1 MNFKKMSKCLFF
13 FLVVSFCSQVFSQT
27 VEDSVSTVNIEE
39 KENPSSKKKTKTPA
53 KKKSKKS
60 SKNKKEALA
69 ENQENLENPQVL
81 QNAENA
87 LNSEKDQESEKEQEA
102 EKKSSKKTKQKASS
116 KTKKTSKNKGNP
128 FSQKKINHTV
138 GNIKLYLNGKL
149 GTYNISVLDDKA
161 VAYNVLET
169 YDECTSSFFS
179 LLIGTKEYKLSDK
192 TGISVAAR
200 STENG
205 GQLLYSVQKLA
216 NVIVDFTCIKSEA
229 QKAEDIVQVTVSVQN
244 ITKRLEAYGIKAV
257 LDTVLGERFSAHF
270 YDKEKLINYELQVK
284 NFDDLKSISSRNSKA
299 AMEVLFACADA
310 SLPEVFSL
318 ANKDVFTLSGW
329 IPPCGDGKP
338 FDSVFSYNN
347 SAVGLNWSSVKVN
360 PEESFSVKFYI
371 ALSTDGRPSPGEEFV
386 KLYEKK
392 QEELKEA
399 ERLEKESKAEE
410 TIQSKNGAENNNV
423 YKNIVSSESESVK
436 KEPKPSVQ
444 MEKKTQNSSL
454 PEEKSLKPVSKSQ
467 LDPVYIQKLIDKI
480 EKLDPNSTLE
490 RSEFLL
496 LNDELDSIIEALE
509 KENASR

>member
-13 FLVVSFCSQVFSQT
+13 FLVVLFCSQGFSQT
-27 VEDSVSTVNIEE
+27 VEDSASTVDIEE

-81 QNAENA
+81 QNAENV
-87 LNSEKDQESEKEQEA
+87 LNSEKEQEA

-216 NVIVDFTCIKSEA
+216 NVIVDFSCIKSEV

-399 ERLEKESKAEE
+399 ERLEQESKADDD
-410 TIQSKNGAENNNV
+410 IQSKNGAENNNV

-436 KEPKPSVQ
+436 KVPKPSAQ
-444 MEKKTQNSSL
+444 PEKKTQNSSL

>member
-13 FLVVSFCSQVFSQT
+13 FLVVLFCSQVFSQT
-27 VEDSVSTVNIEE
+27 VEDGASTVNIEE

-69 ENQENLENPQVL
+69 ENQENLENSQVL
-81 QNAENA
+81 QNAENV
-87 LNSEKDQESEKEQEA
+87 LNSEKEQETEKEQEA
-102 EKKSSKKTKQKASS
+102 EKKSSKKTKQKVSS

-216 NVIVDFTCIKSEA
+216 NVIVDFSCIKSEA

-318 ANKDVFTLSGW
+318 ANKDVFTLPGW
-329 IPPCGDGKP
+329 IPSCGDGKP

-399 ERLEKESKAEE
+399 ERLEQES
-410 TIQSKNGAENNNV
+410 NVENNNV

-436 KEPKPSVQ
+436 KVPKPSVQ

>member
-1 MNFKKMSKCLFF
+1 MNLKKMSKCLFF

-27 VEDSVSTVNIEE
+27 VEDGASTVNIEE

-60 SKNKKEALA
+60 SKNKKEALT

-87 LNSEKDQESEKEQEA
+87 LNSEKEQEA

-436 KEPKPSVQ
+436 KVPKPSAQ
-444 MEKKTQNSSL
+444 PEKKTQNSSL

>member
-27 VEDSVSTVNIEE
+27 VEDSASTVNIEE
-39 KENPSSKKKTKTPA
+39 KENPSSKKKIKTPA

-87 LNSEKDQESEKEQEA
+87 LNSEKEQET
-102 EKKSSKKTKQKASS
+102 EKKSAKKTKQKASS

-216 NVIVDFTCIKSEA
+216 NVIVDFSCIKSEP

-329 IPPCGDGKP
+329 IPSCGDGKP

-399 ERLEKESKAEE
+399 ERLEQESKADDD
-410 TIQSKNGAENNNV
+410 IQSKSNAENNNV

-436 KEPKPSVQ
+436 KVPKPSVQ
-444 MEKKTQNSSL
+444 SEKKTQNSSL

>member
-1 MNFKKMSKCLFF
+1 MNFKKISKCLFF
-13 FLVVSFCSQVFSQT
+13 FLVVLFCSQVFSQT
-27 VEDSVSTVNIEE
+27 VEDGASTVNIEE

-69 ENQENLENPQVL
+69 ENQENPQVL
-81 QNAENA
+81 QNAENVI
-87 LNSEKDQESEKEQEA
+87 NSEKEQET

-318 ANKDVFTLSGW
+318 ANKDVFTLPGW
-329 IPPCGDGKP
+329 IPSCGDGKP

-399 ERLEKESKAEE
+399 ERLEQESKADDV
-410 TIQSKNGAENNNV
+410 QSKSNAENNNV

-436 KEPKPSVQ
+436 KVPKPSVQ
-444 MEKKTQNSSL
+444 VEKKTQNSSL

>member
-27 VEDSVSTVNIEE
+27 VEDSASTVNIEE

-81 QNAENA
+81 QNSENV

-216 NVIVDFTCIKSEA
+216 NVIVDFSCIKSEP

-347 SAVGLNWSSVKVN
+347 SAVGLNWSPVKVN

-399 ERLEKESKAEE
+399 ERLEQESKAEE
-410 TIQSKNGAENNNV
+410 AIQSKSNAENNNV

-436 KEPKPSVQ
+436 KVPKPSAQ
-444 MEKKTQNSSL
+444 LEKKTQNSSL

>member
-1 MNFKKMSKCLFF
+1 MNLKKMSKCLFF

-27 VEDSVSTVNIEE
+27 VEDSASTVSIEE

-60 SKNKKEALA
+60 SKNKKEALT

-81 QNAENA
+81 QNAENVI
-87 LNSEKDQESEKEQEA
+87 NSEKEQEA

-216 NVIVDFTCIKSEA
+216 NVIVDFTCIKSDP
-229 QKAEDIVQVTVSVQN
+229 QKPEDIVQVTVSVQN

-284 NFDDLKSISSRNSKA
+284 NFDDLKSISSKNSKA

-318 ANKDVFTLSGW
+318 ANKDVFTLPGW
-329 IPPCGDGKP
+329 IPSCGDGKP

-399 ERLEKESKAEE
+399 ERLEQESKADDD
-410 TIQSKNGAENNNV
+410 IQSKNGAENNNV
-423 YKNIVSSESESVK
+423 YKNIVSSESESIK
-436 KEPKPSVQ
+436 KEPRPSVQ

>member
-1 MNFKKMSKCLFF
+1 MNLKKMSKCLFF

-27 VEDSVSTVNIEE
+27 VEDTASTVNIEE

-81 QNAENA
+81 QNAENVI
-87 LNSEKDQESEKEQEA
+87 NSEKDQESEKEQET

-128 FSQKKINHTV
+128 FSQKRINHTV

-161 VAYNVLET
+161 ISYNVLET

-216 NVIVDFTCIKSEA
+216 NVIVDFSCIKSEA

-284 NFDDLKSISSRNSKA
+284 NFDDLKSISSKNSKA

-310 SLPEVFSL
+310 SVPEVFSL

-347 SAVGLNWSSVKVN
+347 SAVGLNWSPVKVN

-399 ERLEKESKAEE
+399 ERLEKESKADDHV
-410 TIQSKNGAENNNV
+410 QSKNGAENNNV

-436 KEPKPSVQ
+436 KVPKPSVQ
-444 MEKKTQNSSL
+444 SEKKTQNSSL

>member
-27 VEDSVSTVNIEE
+27 VEDSASTVNIEE
-39 KENPSSKKKTKTPA
+39 KENPSSKKKTKTSA

-81 QNAENA
+81 QNAENV

-161 VAYNVLET
+161 IAYNVLET

-284 NFDDLKSISSRNSKA
+284 NFDDLKSISSKNSKA

-399 ERLEKESKAEE
+399 ERLEQESKADDDV
-410 TIQSKNGAENNNV
+410 QSKSNAENNNV

-436 KEPKPSVQ
+436 KVPKPSVQ
-444 MEKKTQNSSL
+444 SEKKTQNSSL

>member
-27 VEDSVSTVNIEE
+27 VEDSASTVNIEE

-69 ENQENLENPQVL
+69 ENQENPENPQVL
-81 QNAENA
+81 KNSENV
-87 LNSEKDQESEKEQEA
+87 LNSEKDQESEKEQET

-216 NVIVDFTCIKSEA
+216 NVIVDFSCIKSEP

-318 ANKDVFTLSGW
+318 ANKDVFTLPGW
-329 IPPCGDGKP
+329 IPSCGDGKP

-399 ERLEKESKAEE
+399 ERLEQER
-410 TIQSKNGAENNNV
+410 NAENNNV

-436 KEPKPSVQ
+436 KDPKSSVQ

>member
-13 FLVVSFCSQVFSQT
+13 FLVVLFCSQVFSQT
-27 VEDSVSTVNIEE
+27 VEDSASTVNIEE
-39 KENPSSKKKTKTPA
+39 KENPSSKKKTKTSA

-81 QNAENA
+81 QNSENV
-87 LNSEKDQESEKEQEA
+87 LNSEKEQEA

-284 NFDDLKSISSRNSKA
+284 NFDDLKSISSKNSKA

-318 ANKDVFTLSGW
+318 ANKDVFTLPGW
-329 IPPCGDGKP
+329 IPSCGDGKP

-399 ERLEKESKAEE
+399 ERLE
-410 TIQSKNGAENNNV
+410 Q
-423 YKNIVSSESESVK
+423 ESESVK
-436 KEPKPSVQ
+436 KDPKSSVQ

-509 KENASR
+509 KENGSR

>member
-1 MNFKKMSKCLFF
+1 MNLKKMSKCLFF

-27 VEDSVSTVNIEE
+27 VEDSASTVNIEE

-69 ENQENLENPQVL
+69 ENQENLENPQIL

-87 LNSEKDQESEKEQEA
+87 LNSEKEQEA
-102 EKKSSKKTKQKASS
+102 EKKSSKKTKQKVSS

-161 VAYNVLET
+161 ISYNVLET

-216 NVIVDFTCIKSEA
+216 NVIVDFSCIKSDP
-229 QKAEDIVQVTVSVQN
+229 QKPEDIVQVTVSVQN

-284 NFDDLKSISSRNSKA
+284 NFDDLKSISSKNSKA

-436 KEPKPSVQ
+436 KVPKPSAQ
-444 MEKKTQNSSL
+444 PEKKTQNSSL

>member
-27 VEDSVSTVNIEE
+27 VEDGASTVNIEE

-81 QNAENA
+81 QNAENV

-102 EKKSSKKTKQKASS
+102 EKKSSKKTKQKVSS

-216 NVIVDFTCIKSEA
+216 NVIVDFTCIKSEP

-318 ANKDVFTLSGW
+318 ANKDVFTLPGW
-329 IPPCGDGKP
+329 IPSCGDGKP

>member
-13 FLVVSFCSQVFSQT
+13 FLVVLFCSQVFSQT
-27 VEDSVSTVNIEE
+27 VEDSASTVNIEE
-39 KENPSSKKKTKTPA
+39 KENPSSKKKTKTSA

-81 QNAENA
+81 QNSENV
-87 LNSEKDQESEKEQEA
+87 LNSEKEQEA

-284 NFDDLKSISSRNSKA
+284 NFDDLKSISSKNSKA

-318 ANKDVFTLSGW
+318 ANKDVFTLPGW
-329 IPPCGDGKP
+329 IPSCGDGKP

-399 ERLEKESKAEE
+399 ERLE
-410 TIQSKNGAENNNV
+410 Q
-423 YKNIVSSESESVK
+423 ESESVK
-436 KEPKPSVQ
+436 KDPKSSVQ

>member
-27 VEDSVSTVNIEE
+27 VEDSASTVNIEE

-81 QNAENA
+81 QNAENV
-87 LNSEKDQESEKEQEA
+87 LNSEKDQET
-102 EKKSSKKTKQKASS
+102 EKKSSKKTKQKVSS

-216 NVIVDFTCIKSEA
+216 NVIVDFSCIKSEA

-347 SAVGLNWSSVKVN
+347 SAVGLNWLPVKVN

-399 ERLEKESKAEE
+399 ERLEQES
-410 TIQSKNGAENNNV
+410 TAENNNV

-436 KEPKPSVQ
+436 KVPKPSVQ

>member
-27 VEDSVSTVNIEE
+27 VEDSASTVNIEE

-318 ANKDVFTLSGW
+318 ANKDVFTLPGW
-329 IPPCGDGKP
+329 IPSCGDGKP

-399 ERLEKESKAEE
+399 ERLEQESKADDD
-410 TIQSKNGAENNNV
+410 IQSKSNAENNNV

-436 KEPKPSVQ
+436 KDPKSSVQ

>member
-27 VEDSVSTVNIEE
+27 VEDSASTVNIEE

-69 ENQENLENPQVL
+69 ENQENPENPQVL
-81 QNAENA
+81 QNSETV

-161 VAYNVLET
+161 ISYNVLET

-318 ANKDVFTLSGW
+318 ANKDVFTLPGW

-399 ERLEKESKAEE
+399 ERLEQESKADGDV
-410 TIQSKNGAENNNV
+410 QSKSNAENNNV

-444 MEKKTQNSSL
+444 VEKKTQNSSL

>member
-1 MNFKKMSKCLFF
+1 MNLKKMSKCLFF

-27 VEDSVSTVNIEE
+27 VEDGASTVNIEE

-69 ENQENLENPQVL
+69 ENQENPQVL
-81 QNAENA
+81 QNAENVI
-87 LNSEKDQESEKEQEA
+87 NSEKEQET

-318 ANKDVFTLSGW
+318 ANKDVFTLPGW
-329 IPPCGDGKP
+329 IPSCGDGKP

-399 ERLEKESKAEE
+399 ERLEQESKADDV
-410 TIQSKNGAENNNV
+410 QSKSNAENNNV

-436 KEPKPSVQ
+436 KVPKPSVQ
-444 MEKKTQNSSL
+444 VEKKTQNSSL

>member
-27 VEDSVSTVNIEE
+27 VEDSASTVNIEE

-81 QNAENA
+81 QNAENVI
-87 LNSEKDQESEKEQEA
+87 NSEKEQET

-161 VAYNVLET
+161 ISYNVLET

-284 NFDDLKSISSRNSKA
+284 NFDDLKSISSKNSKA

-318 ANKDVFTLSGW
+318 ANKDVFTLPGW
-329 IPPCGDGKP
+329 IPSCGDGKP

-399 ERLEKESKAEE
+399 ERLEQER
-410 TIQSKNGAENNNV
+410 NAENNNV

-436 KEPKPSVQ
+436 KDPKSSVQ

>member
-1 MNFKKMSKCLFF
+1 MNLKKMSKCLFF

-27 VEDSVSTVNIEE
+27 VEDSASTVNIEE

-69 ENQENLENPQVL
+69 ENQENLENPKVL
-81 QNAENA
+81 QNAENV
-87 LNSEKDQESEKEQEA
+87 LNSEKEQEA

-161 VAYNVLET
+161 ISYNVLET

-216 NVIVDFTCIKSEA
+216 NVIVDFTCIKSDP
-229 QKAEDIVQVTVSVQN
+229 QKPEDIVQVTVSVQN

-399 ERLEKESKAEE
+399 ERLEQESKADDD
-410 TIQSKNGAENNNV
+410 IQSKNGAENNNV

-436 KEPKPSVQ
+436 KDPKSSVQ
-444 MEKKTQNSSL
+444 SEKKTQNSSL

>member
-13 FLVVSFCSQVFSQT
+13 FLVVLFCSQVFSQT
-27 VEDSVSTVNIEE
+27 VEDGASTVNIEE

-81 QNAENA
+81 QNSENV
-87 LNSEKDQESEKEQEA
+87 LNSEKEQEA

-216 NVIVDFTCIKSEA
+216 NVIVDFSCIKSDP
-229 QKAEDIVQVTVSVQN
+229 QKPEDIVQVTVSVQN

-318 ANKDVFTLSGW
+318 ANKDVFTLPGW
-329 IPPCGDGKP
+329 IPSCGDGKP

-399 ERLEKESKAEE
+399 ERLEQESKADDDV
-410 TIQSKNGAENNNV
+410 QSKNGAENNNV

>member
-13 FLVVSFCSQVFSQT
+13 FLVVLFCSQVFSQT
-27 VEDSVSTVNIEE
+27 VEDSASTVNIEE

-69 ENQENLENPQVL
+69 ENQENPQVL
-81 QNAENA
+81 QNSENVI
-87 LNSEKDQESEKEQEA
+87 NSEKDQET

-216 NVIVDFTCIKSEA
+216 NVIVDFTCIKSEP

-284 NFDDLKSISSRNSKA
+284 NFDDLKSISSKNSKA

-399 ERLEKESKAEE
+399 ERLEQESKADDDV
-410 TIQSKNGAENNNV
+410 QSKSNAENNNV
-423 YKNIVSSESESVK
+423 YKNIISSESESVK
-436 KEPKPSVQ
+436 KVPKPSVQ
-444 MEKKTQNSSL
+444 SEKKTQNSSL

>member
-13 FLVVSFCSQVFSQT
+13 FLVVLFCSQVFSQT
-27 VEDSVSTVNIEE
+27 VEDGASTVNIEE

-81 QNAENA
+81 QNSENV
-87 LNSEKDQESEKEQEA
+87 LNSEKEQEA

-216 NVIVDFTCIKSEA
+216 NVIVDFSCIKSEA

-347 SAVGLNWSSVKVN
+347 SAVGLNWSPVKVN

-399 ERLEKESKAEE
+399 EMLEQES
-410 TIQSKNGAENNNV
+410 NAENNNV

-436 KEPKPSVQ
+436 KVPKPSAQ
-444 MEKKTQNSSL
+444 PEKKTQNSSL

>member
-27 VEDSVSTVNIEE
+27 VEDGASTVNIEE
-39 KENPSSKKKTKTPA
+39 KENPSLKKKTKTPA

-81 QNAENA
+81 QNAENVI
-87 LNSEKDQESEKEQEA
+87 NSEKEQEA

-216 NVIVDFTCIKSEA
+216 NVIVDFTCIKSDP
-229 QKAEDIVQVTVSVQN
+229 QKPEDIVQVTVSVQN

-318 ANKDVFTLSGW
+318 ANKDVFTLPGW
-329 IPPCGDGKP
+329 IPSCGDGKP

-399 ERLEKESKAEE
+399 ERLEQERKADDDV
-410 TIQSKNGAENNNV
+410 QSKNGAENNNV
-423 YKNIVSSESESVK
+423 YKNIVSSERESVK

-444 MEKKTQNSSL
+444 MEKKTQKSSL

>member
-27 VEDSVSTVNIEE
+27 VEDGASTVNIEE

-81 QNAENA
+81 QNAENVKKT
-87 LNSEKDQESEKEQEA
+87 EKDQESEKEQEA
-102 EKKSSKKTKQKASS
+102 EKKSSKKTKQKVSS

-347 SAVGLNWSSVKVN
+347 SAVGLNWSPVKVN

-399 ERLEKESKAEE
+399 ERLEQESKSEE
-410 TIQSKNGAENNNV
+410 AIQSKINAENNNV

-436 KEPKPSVQ
+436 KVPKPSVQ
-444 MEKKTQNSSL
+444 SEKKTQNSSL

>member
-27 VEDSVSTVNIEE
+27 VEDSASTVNIEE

-69 ENQENLENPQVL
+69 ENQENPENPQVL
-81 QNAENA
+81 KNSENV
-87 LNSEKDQESEKEQEA
+87 LNSEKDQESEKEQET

-216 NVIVDFTCIKSEA
+216 NVIVDFSCIKSEA

-318 ANKDVFTLSGW
+318 ANKDVFTLPGW
-329 IPPCGDGKP
+329 IPSCGDGKP

-399 ERLEKESKAEE
+399 ERLEQER
-410 TIQSKNGAENNNV
+410 NAENNNV

-436 KEPKPSVQ
+436 KDPKSSVQ

>member
-27 VEDSVSTVNIEE
+27 VEDSASTVNIEE

-69 ENQENLENPQVL
+69 ENQENLENPKVL
-81 QNAENA
+81 QNSENV
-87 LNSEKDQESEKEQEA
+87 LNSEKDQESEKEQES

-161 VAYNVLET
+161 ISYNVLET

-216 NVIVDFTCIKSEA
+216 NVIVDFSCIKSEA

-284 NFDDLKSISSRNSKA
+284 NFDDLKSISSKNSKA

-310 SLPEVFSL
+310 SLAEVFSL

-329 IPPCGDGKP
+329 IPSCGDGKP

-347 SAVGLNWSSVKVN
+347 SAVGLNWSPVKVN

-399 ERLEKESKAEE
+399 ERQEQESKADDD
-410 TIQSKNGAENNNV
+410 IQSKNGAENNNG

-436 KEPKPSVQ
+436 KVPKPSVQ
-444 MEKKTQNSSL
+444 SEKKTQNSSL

>member
-1 MNFKKMSKCLFF
+1 MNLKKMSKCLFF

-27 VEDSVSTVNIEE
+27 VEDGASTVNIEE

-60 SKNKKEALA
+60 SKNKKEALT

-81 QNAENA
+81 QNAENVI
-87 LNSEKDQESEKEQEA
+87 NSEKEQEA

-216 NVIVDFTCIKSEA
+216 NVIVDFTCIKSDP
-229 QKAEDIVQVTVSVQN
+229 QKPEDIVQVTVSVQN

-284 NFDDLKSISSRNSKA
+284 NFDDLKSISSKNSKA

-318 ANKDVFTLSGW
+318 ANKDVFTLPGW
-329 IPPCGDGKP
+329 IPSCGDGKP

-399 ERLEKESKAEE
+399 ERLEQESKADDD
-410 TIQSKNGAENNNV
+410 IQSKNGAENNNV
-423 YKNIVSSESESVK
+423 YKNIVSSESESIK
-436 KEPKPSVQ
+436 KEPRPSVQ

>member
-27 VEDSVSTVNIEE
+27 VEDSASTVNIEE
-39 KENPSSKKKTKTPA
+39 KENPSSKKKIKTPA

-69 ENQENLENPQVL
+69 ENQENPENPQVL
-81 QNAENA
+81 QNAENVI
-87 LNSEKDQESEKEQEA
+87 NSEKEQET

-216 NVIVDFTCIKSEA
+216 NVIVDFTCIKSEP

-284 NFDDLKSISSRNSKA
+284 NFDDLKSISSKNSKA

-318 ANKDVFTLSGW
+318 ANKDVFTLPGW
-329 IPPCGDGKP
+329 IPSCGDGKP

-399 ERLEKESKAEE
+399 ERLEQESKSEE
-410 TIQSKNGAENNNV
+410 AIQSKINAENNNV
-423 YKNIVSSESESVK
+423 YKNIISSESESVK

>member
-60 SKNKKEALA
+60 KKSSKNKKEALA

-81 QNAENA
+81 QNAENVI
-87 LNSEKDQESEKEQEA
+87 NSEKEQET

-329 IPPCGDGKP
+329 IPSCGDGKP

-399 ERLEKESKAEE
+399 ERLE
-410 TIQSKNGAENNNV
+410 Q
-423 YKNIVSSESESVK
+423 ESESVK
-436 KEPKPSVQ
+436 KDPKSSVQ

>member
-27 VEDSVSTVNIEE
+27 VEDSASTVNIEE

-81 QNAENA
+81 QNAENVI
-87 LNSEKDQESEKEQEA
+87 NSEKDQESEKEQET

-216 NVIVDFTCIKSEA
+216 NVIVDFTCIKSEP

-318 ANKDVFTLSGW
+318 ANKDVFTLPGW
-329 IPPCGDGKP
+329 IPSCGDGKP

-347 SAVGLNWSSVKVN
+347 SAVGLNWSPVKVN

-399 ERLEKESKAEE
+399 ERLEKESKADDDV
-410 TIQSKNGAENNNV
+410 QSKNGAENNNV

-436 KEPKPSVQ
+436 KVPKPSAQ
-444 MEKKTQNSSL
+444 PEKKTQNSSL

>member
-1 MNFKKMSKCLFF
+1 MNLKKMFKCLFF
-13 FLVVSFCSQVFSQT
+13 FLIVSSFSQG
-27 VEDSVSTVNIEE
+27 VSQALEEGTTASIEE
-39 KENPSSKKKTKTPA
+39 NQKSSSKKKTKAA
-53 KKKSKKS
+53 KKTPKKS
-60 SKNKKEALA
+60 AKKTSKNKKEAVP

-81 QNAENA
+81 QNAENE
-87 LNSEKDQESEKEQEA
+87 LNSEQKKDAGKS
-102 EKKSSKKTKQKASS
+102 SSKKTKEKASS
-116 KTKKTSKNKGNP
+116 KTKKTSKNKGNS

-138 GNIKLYLNGKL
+138 GNVKLYLNGKL

-161 VAYNVLET
+161 VSYNVLET

-216 NVIVDFTCIKSEA
+216 NVIVDFTCIKSDP
-229 QKAEDIVQVTVSVQN
+229 QKLEDIVQVTVSVQN

-257 LDTVLGERFSAHF
+257 LDTVLGEKFSAHF
-270 YDKEKLINYELQVK
+270 YDKEKLINQELQVK
-284 NFDDLKSISSRNSKA
+284 NFDDLKSISSKNSKA

-310 SLPEVFSL
+310 TLPEVFSL
-318 ANKDVFTLSGW
+318 ANKDVFTLTGW
-329 IPPCGDGKP
+329 IPSCGDGKP

-347 SAVGLNWSSVKVN
+347 SAVGLNWPSVKVN

-371 ALSTDGRPSPGEEFV
+371 ALSTDGRPSPSEQFV

-399 ERLEKESKAEE
+399 ERLEQESKADD
-410 TIQSKNGAENNNV
+410 IQNKNDTENDNV
-423 YKNIVSSESESVK
+423 YKNNISSESEGVK
-436 KEPKPSVQ
+436 KTVKPSSQ
-444 MEKKTQNSSL
+444 TEQKTEQ
-454 PEEKSLKPVSKSQ
+454 KSLKPVSKSQ
-467 LDPVYIQKLIDKI
+467 LDPAYIQKLIDKI

-509 KENASR
+509 KENGSR

>member
-1 MNFKKMSKCLFF
+1 MNLKKMSKCLFF

-27 VEDSVSTVNIEE
+27 VEDSASAVNIEE

-87 LNSEKDQESEKEQEA
+87 LNSEKEQEA

-161 VAYNVLET
+161 ISYNVLET

-216 NVIVDFTCIKSEA
+216 NVIVDFSCIKSEA

-318 ANKDVFTLSGW
+318 ANKDVFTLPGW
-329 IPPCGDGKP
+329 IPSCGDGKP

-399 ERLEKESKAEE
+399 ERLE
-410 TIQSKNGAENNNV
+410 Q
-423 YKNIVSSESESVK
+423 ESESVK
-436 KEPKPSVQ
+436 KDPKSSVQ

>member
-1 MNFKKMSKCLFF
+1 MNLKKMFKCLFF
-13 FLVVSFCSQVFSQT
+13 FLVVLFCSQVFSQT
-27 VEDSVSTVNIEE
+27 VEDDASTVNIEE

-81 QNAENA
+81 QNSENV

-161 VAYNVLET
+161 ISYNVLET

-284 NFDDLKSISSRNSKA
+284 NFDDLKSISSKNSKA

-329 IPPCGDGKP
+329 IPSCGDGKP

-399 ERLEKESKAEE
+399 ERLEQESKADDV
-410 TIQSKNGAENNNV
+410 QSKSNAENNNV

-436 KEPKPSVQ
+436 KDPKSSVQ

>member
-13 FLVVSFCSQVFSQT
+13 FLVVLFCSQVFSQT
-27 VEDSVSTVNIEE
+27 VEDSASTVNIEE
-39 KENPSSKKKTKTPA
+39 KENPSSKKKTKTSA

-81 QNAENA
+81 QNAENVI
-87 LNSEKDQESEKEQEA
+87 NSEKEQEV

-216 NVIVDFTCIKSEA
+216 NVIVDFTCIKSDP
-229 QKAEDIVQVTVSVQN
+229 QKPEDIVQVTVSVQN

-284 NFDDLKSISSRNSKA
+284 NFDDLKSISSKNSKA

-318 ANKDVFTLSGW
+318 ANKDVFTLPGW
-329 IPPCGDGKP
+329 IPSCGDGKP

-399 ERLEKESKAEE
+399 ERLEQESKADDDV
-410 TIQSKNGAENNNV
+410 QSKNGAENNNV

-436 KEPKPSVQ
+436 KVPNPSVQ
-444 MEKKTQNSSL
+444 SEKKTQNSSL